1 MKFGDLNLKFIS
13 YFGYFTR
20 IVSGVIKRK
29 SPFFVTFE
37 AAEASEISFLC
48 LDDGTRKLAY
58 LLNGTRKNCIYL
70 CGLRKTGIFSNKETL
85 HVEGR
90 NTVKF

>member
-37 AAEASEISFLC
+37 AAAASEISF
-48 LDDGTRKLAY
+48 
-58 LLNGTRKNCIYL
+58 I
-70 CGLRKTGIFSNKETL
+70 
-85 HVEGR
+85 
-90 NTVKF
+90 